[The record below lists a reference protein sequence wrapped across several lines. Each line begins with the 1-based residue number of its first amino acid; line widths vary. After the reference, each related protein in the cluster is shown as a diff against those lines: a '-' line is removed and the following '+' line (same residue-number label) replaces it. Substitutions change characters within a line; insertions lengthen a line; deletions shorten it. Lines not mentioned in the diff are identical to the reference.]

1 MTEKDGIQR
10 RETKQKQIVL
20 ETVREHRDHP
30 TADAIY
36 FDVREKDDRISRGT
50 VYRNLKNLCDEKEI
64 IQIKVP
70 GADRYDLRTDYHY
83 HFICLNCSAVTDIP
97 CEYEADI
104 DKEAQEKTGNLIYR
118 HRTVFEGLCPRC
130 RKLKE
135 EENKGK

>member
-97 CEYEADI
+97 CE
-104 DKEAQEKTGNLIYR
+104 
-118 HRTVFEGLCPRC
+118 
-130 RKLKE
+130 
-135 EENKGK
+135 